1 MKNQSYSV
9 IFVLFAIL
17 IFGFLTES
25 ALAQDAT
32 KVDST
37 HYKVEFEN
45 DQVRVLR
52 ITYGPGEKS
61 VMHEHT
67 AGVAVLLNDQRTKF
81 TYPDG
86 KTEEISGKAGQ
97 TIWFPAVK
105 HLPENPTDKPFE
117 LIFIEMKVKPAST
130 KEN

>member
-1 MKNQSYSV
+1 MKNQIYSV
-9 IFVLFAIL
+9 ISVLFAIL

-37 HYKVEFEN
+37 HYEVEFEN

-61 VMHEHT
+61 VMHGTFRWCGGALKRSEH
-67 AGVAVLLNDQRTKF
+67 
-81 TYPDG
+81 
-86 KTEEISGKAGQ
+86 
-97 TIWFPAVK
+97 
-105 HLPENPTDKPFE
+105 
-117 LIFIEMKVKPAST
+117 
-130 KEN
+130 